1 MKQIKTVLLCLN
13 IICKMKGCFLVG
25 FERHCWYCSVAQSCP
40 TLWPCGFQHT
50 RFPCPSPS
58 PGVCSDSCP
67 LSWWCHPNHFR
78 ALLSLS
84 PPAFNLCQPQ
94 GLFQWVGSL
103 HHVARGGASASAS
116 SDEYSGLI
124 SFRIDRFDL
133 LALQGTLKSL
143 LWHHRSKAS
152 ILWCSAFFMVQL
164 LHPYV
169 TTGKTIALTI

>member
-116 SDEYSGLI
+116 VLLMNIQGWFPLGLTGLI
-124 SFRIDRFDL
+124 YLHSKGL
-133 LALQGTLKSL
+133 LRVFSDITVQKHQFFGAQPSL
-143 LWHHRSKAS
+143 WSNSYTRM
-152 ILWCSAFFMVQL
+152 WL
-164 LHPYV
+164 LEKP
-169 TTGKTIALTI
+169 